1 MKENKVKRIGK
12 IPVNQII
19 RAVIQLL
26 AFIAV
31 PGLFITIFSSI
42 GGIISALAAG
52 TFTFAEYAGQLL
64 LTAAA
69 LLVTIIWGRVFCGY
83 ICSFGAMQDLLW
95 AIGKHIP
102 VKLRIPEKMD
112 RPMKYFK
119 YAVLAFVAVAV
130 WIFAVFGDAVWS
142 PWTVFGMYSKIG
154 SFAPAEYLFT
164 AGGVLLLLIAIVS
177 LFVERAF
184 CKYFCP
190 LGAIFSLLAKFRI
203 VKLKRTSE
211 CGDCRLCTSK
221 CSMSIPLYKRLD
233 SGECINCMKCA
244 AACPRENIGMEK
256 TASASGTLAAAVLA
270 GCYFA
275 GTLPLANDIGL
286 AAQSS
291 AAYIQETEQTGRYK
305 DGTYKGTGKGY
316 RGNITVSVTVS
327 GGVITDITTTS
338 YNDDREFFS
347 KAQSSVIPA
356 IIAAQGT
363 DVQTVSGATFSSRGL
378 IEAVANAL
386 GIENE
391 SISESEAETSENN
404 TGKVK
409 SKDKIKN
416 RETSTVETTTAPETT
431 VSEEDTTVPETTTT
445 VPETTAETASGKY
458 KDGVYTGTGTGFRG
472 NTEVRV
478 TVENGE
484 IADITITSYADD
496 NKYFSR
502 AQSTIISEIIAAQD
516 INVQTVSGATFSSR
530 GIIEA
535 VASALGI
542 EYTNTNSQFSGGHG
556 GRHGRPFG
564 V

>member
-64 LTAAA
+64 LTGAA

-256 TASASGTLAAAVLA
+256 TASVSGTLAVAALA

-305 DGTYKGTGKGY
+305 DGTYTGTGKGY

-391 SISESEAETSENN
+391 SISE
-404 TGKVK
+404 
-409 SKDKIKN
+409 
-416 RETSTVETTTAPETT
+416 
-431 VSEEDTTVPETTTT
+431 EDTTVPETTTT

-516 INVQTVSGATFSSR
+516 TNVQTVSGATFSSR

-556 GRHGRPFG
+556 GRHGR
-564 V
+564 